1 VRIGPP
7 AEVLTGPQLRSMYG
21 VEVEIQ
27 PLMLSDGR
35 PLQVCVPVLRPTGG

>member
-1 VRIGPP
+1 MRIGPP
-7 AEVLTGPQLRSMYG
+7 AEILTGPQLRSMYG